1 MPKLFTRGT
10 LRPSYVAVLGAV
22 LSAGTVA
29 ATALAAPAPPVVAL
43 AANSGPCGTTGNLT
57 GSTTLVCT
65 YTTSGSGAFTVPA
78 GVTAL
83 DVDVVG
89 AQGGHAVLP
98 QQPSQA
104 PGAGGEAK
112 GTISV
117 TPGAVLQIDVAS
129 AGGNGTATSPTG
141 GMNNGPSGGSG
152 AAGGFGGSNGGV
164 QGAPGDASG
173 VAGGSNPAN
182 GGNGS
187 GGGGSSDVRLSTTG
201 CATLTCGLDTRALV
215 GPGGGGAGGEGGQ
228 GQWLPIE
235 RLSFRDCRTEEE
247 TDHRRGDPA
256 VLRKPAA

>member
-10 LRPSYVAVLGAV
+10 LRRLHPSYAAVLGAV
-22 LSAGTVA
+22 LSVGTVA
-29 ATALAAPAPPVVAL
+29 ATAPAASAPRAITLAADSA
-43 AANSGPCGTTGNLT
+43 PCGTTGNLT

-65 YTTSGSGAFTVPA
+65 YTTSGSDTFTVPA

-89 AQGGHAVLP
+89 AQGGQAVLP
-98 QQPSQA
+98 QKPSQA

-117 TPGAVLQIDVAS
+117 TPGAVLQVDVAS

-164 QGAPGDASG
+164 PAGPGDAG
-173 VAGGSNPAN
+173 GAAGGSNPAN

-187 GGGGSSDVRLSTTG
+187 GGGGSSDVRLSTAD

-215 GPGGGGAGGEGGQ
+215 GP
-228 GQWLPIE
+228 
-235 RLSFRDCRTEEE
+235 
-247 TDHRRGDPA
+247 
-256 VLRKPAA
+256 